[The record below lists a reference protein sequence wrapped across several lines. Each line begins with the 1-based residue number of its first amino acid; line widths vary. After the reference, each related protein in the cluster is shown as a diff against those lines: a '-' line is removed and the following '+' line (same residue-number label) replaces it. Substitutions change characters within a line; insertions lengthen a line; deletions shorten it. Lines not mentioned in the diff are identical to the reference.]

1 MVTTNRID
9 HCIQLA
15 HKSISGYT
23 HCSSESWVVRLWIGG
38 GVVDNS
44 FKQMSVLYWQQLFF
58 SFLDTMANVIDCDY
72 GKSNSW
78 Y

>member
-1 MVTTNRID
+1 MVTTNCID

-23 HCSSESWVVRLWIGG
+23 LQMHQWSDNGL
-38 GVVDNS
+38 VVDNS
-44 FKQMSVLYWQQLFF
+44 FLKQMSVLYWQQLFF